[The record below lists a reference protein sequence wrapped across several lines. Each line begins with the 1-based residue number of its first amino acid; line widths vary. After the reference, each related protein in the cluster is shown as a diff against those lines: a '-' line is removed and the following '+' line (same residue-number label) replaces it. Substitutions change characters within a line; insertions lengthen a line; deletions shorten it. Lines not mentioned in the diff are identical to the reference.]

1 MNIVS
6 SSGRLMVYGDDVETF
21 DKLPVDAYKVGFN
34 ELIGFYLEKR
44 QRFDPKEKKIYGNTR
59 EKVKKT
65 LDSFEACDRNFGVM
79 LSGRKG
85 VGKTLFAKLLSHD
98 AMERG
103 YPVITVDRGFNGVE
117 GFLEDITQECVVIF
131 DEFDKNFG
139 DGYDDEDDSDTSK
152 QDSLLSMFDGLDGG
166 KKLFVITYNEE
177 YAVSDYLVNRPGRM
191 HYHFS
196 IGSLSA
202 KDVEEYLSD
211 NVKEEYSGGIQ
222 FVVGMSAMIPM
233 TYDILKAIAFE
244 LNRGYSVEETLEDLN
259 ISKERVGYEITYT
272 LKSGKTFTDTG
283 YSDLFSRWGKYSIFR
298 LCANPDDYGESDEY
312 ITVIFSFNNSK
323 LDGKRVI
330 IDGKSFKIKNCSVN
344 MLDKQSGK
352 FVRVKKENGG
362 DDKEIKSLY
371 NGELSVTLTDDRD
384 GFYDIGAIRS
394 MMA

>member
-1 MNIVS
+1 MNIVR

-65 LDSFEACDRNFGVM
+65 LDSFEAYDRNFGVM

-139 DGYDDEDDSDTSK
+139 DRYDDEDAFDASK

-259 ISKERVGYEITYT
+259 ISKERVDYEITYT
-272 LKSGKTFTDTG
+272 LKSGKVFTDTG
-283 YSDLFSRWGKYSIFR
+283 YSGLFSRWGEYSIAR

-312 ITVIFSFNNSK
+312 ITVIFSLNNSK
-323 LDGKRVI
+323 LDGNRLI